1 MNDVGGRAGVV
12 WKVARDRQLLR
23 LELGF
28 AGFAFAEHATWLAI
42 LVFAFDRGGV
52 SEAGVVAVV
61 QLGPAIVVTPF
72 AAYAGDRF
80 RPERVLAAGY
90 AMQAVSMFATAAAM
104 WADRAFVAYAA
115 GAVAATCITFSRPVM
130 GAILPIVAR
139 TPNHLVAANVVT
151 GFTEYVGMFVG
162 PLIAAA
168 LLAGGSPASVFAVCA
183 GITAASALL
192 SAGLRL
198 RDDGRDHGPRIDAR
212 GVVAEVFGGLRAM
225 TEFATLRMLVVL
237 VAVGALTR
245 GVNDV
250 LMVLFADERLDG
262 GGGAA
267 GLLGAG
273 LGIGAVI
280 GSIGSAG
287 LIGRTRLLPYLL
299 ASALLG
305 AAPYFGLAGIG
316 MLVPALVMFLLFG
329 MAESLLRVTTS
340 VGIQR
345 SSPDGVLAR
354 IFGVAEGLQMALMA
368 LGSLLVAVLVDAMG
382 LNGALAII
390 GGVTALA
397 MVVASVRF
405 RRLGGDVPPP
415 PDHVVSRLLV
425 DPVFQPLGTA
435 AISRL
440 ADRVETVSL
449 EPGTVVITE
458 GEDGDRYYLI
468 VDGTVD
474 VTIMGQLVRTM
485 TAGQSFGEIALLRNI
500 PRAATVTSATQVELL
515 AVSRD
520 DFLETVTGHPRSFAT
535 ASRIAGDLV
544 PD

>member
-1 MNDVGGRAGVV
+1 M

-23 LELGF
+23 LQVGF

-52 SEAGVVAVV
+52 GEAGVVAVV
-61 QLGPAIVVTPF
+61 QLAPAMVVTPF

-80 RPERVLAAGY
+80 RPERVLAVGY
-90 AMQAVSMFATAAAM
+90 AMQSVAMIATAIAM
-104 WADRAFVAYAA
+104 WNDRAFLAYGA
-115 GAVAATCITFSRPVM
+115 GAIAATCITFSRPVM

-139 TPNHLVAANVVT
+139 TPSDLVAANVVT

-168 LLAGGSPASVFAVCA
+168 LLAEGSPAAVFAVCA
-183 GITAASALL
+183 TITAASAVL
-192 SAGLRL
+192 SIGIRL
-198 RDDGRDHGPRIDAR
+198 RDDGGAGRLSVDAR
-212 GVVAEVFGGLRAM
+212 GVVAEIFGGLRAM
-225 TEFATLRMLVVL
+225 TEFATLRMLIAL

-250 LMVLFADERLDG
+250 LMVLFADARLDG

-267 GLLGAG
+267 GLLGAA
-273 LGIGAVI
+273 LGVGAVI

-287 LIGRTRLLPYLL
+287 LIGRARLLPYLL
-299 ASALLG
+299 ASSLLA
-305 AAPYFGLAGIG
+305 AAPYFGLVGIDV
-316 MLVPALVMFLLFG
+316 LVPALVMFLLFG
-329 MAESLLRVTTS
+329 VAESVLRVTTS

-354 IFGVAEGLQMALMA
+354 IFGVAEGLQMVLMA
-368 LGSLLVAVLVDAMG
+368 LGSLLVAVLVDVTG

-397 MVVASVRF
+397 MVFASVTF

-415 PDHVVSRLLV
+415 PDEIVARLLA
-425 DPVFQPLGTA
+425 DPVFEPLGTA
-435 AISRL
+435 AVSRL
-440 ADRVETVSL
+440 ADRVEQVTGVR
-449 EPGTVVITE
+449 GTAVITE

-468 VDGTVD
+468 VDGMVE
-474 VTIMGQLVRTM
+474 VTIHGHVVRTM
-485 TAGQSFGEIALLRNI
+485 TAGESFGEIALLRNA
-500 PRAATVTSATQVELL
+500 PRAATVTCMDDVALL
-515 AVSRD
+515 AIARD
-520 DFLETVTGHPRSFAT
+520 DFLETVTGHPRSLAT
-535 ASRIAGDLV
+535 ASRIASDLV

>member
-1 MNDVGGRAGVV
+1 V
-12 WKVARDRQLLR
+12 WNVARDRQLLR
-23 LELGF
+23 LQLGF

-42 LVFAFDRGGV
+42 LVFAFVRGGV
-52 SEAGVVAVV
+52 GEAGIVAVV

-90 AMQAVSMFATAAAM
+90 AMQSVAMVATAAAM
-104 WADRAFVAYAA
+104 WSGRPLLAYAS

-130 GAILPIVAR
+130 GAILPLVAR
-139 TPNHLVAANVVT
+139 TPSDLVAANVVS
-151 GFTEYVGMFVG
+151 GLTEYVGMFVG
-162 PLIAAA
+162 PLIAAV
-168 LLAGGSPASVFAVCA
+168 LLARGSPASVFAVCA
-183 GITAASALL
+183 AITAASALL

-198 RDDGRDHGPRIDAR
+198 RVDGYSEGPRIDAR

-225 TEFATLRMLVVL
+225 TEFATLRTLIVL
-237 VAVGALTR
+237 VGVGALAR

-267 GLLGAG
+267 GLLAAA

-280 GSIGSAG
+280 GAIGSAG
-287 LIGRTRLLPYLL
+287 LIGRSRLIPYLL

-305 AAPYFGLAGIG
+305 AAPYFGLAGIDV
-316 MLVPALVMFLLFG
+316 LLPALMMFLLFG
-329 MAESLLRVTTS
+329 VAESVLRVTTS

-354 IFGVAEGLQMALMA
+354 VFGVAEGLQMALMA
-368 LGSLLVAVLVDAMG
+368 LGSLLVAVLVDAAG

-390 GGVTALA
+390 GGFTALA
-397 MVVASVRF
+397 MLAASLRF

-415 PDHVVSRLLV
+415 PDEIVLRLLA
-425 DPVFQPLGTA
+425 DPVFEPLGTA
-435 AISRL
+435 SVSRL
-440 ADRVETVSL
+440 ADRVGIVAMQ
-449 EPGTVVITE
+449 PGAIVITE

-468 VDGTVD
+468 VRGTVE
-474 VTIMGQLVRTM
+474 VTIRGHVVRTM
-485 TAGQSFGEIALLRNI
+485 TVGDSFGEIALLRNV
-500 PRAATVTSATQVELL
+500 PRAATVTCLTDVEML
-515 AVSRD
+515 AVARD
-520 DFLETVTGHPRSFAT
+520 DFLETVTGHPRSLAT
-535 ASRIAGDLV
+535 ASRIAGELV